1 MIYTIMYL
9 FFYFLTSQLL
19 TLIVEVLFLT
29 FWGSALFFYSLIYL
43 CIYLFIYLF
52 ICSFISILLLLLL
65 LLLLIG

>member
-43 CIYLFIYLF
+43 FIYLF
-52 ICSFISILLLLLL
+52 IFSFISNILLLLLL